1 MIIILIGKSG
11 SGKDTVRKLLQKRGV
26 DSLVP
31 VTTRPA
37 RLGEVD
43 GEDYY
48 FVGKIWFRFAV
59 DSGLLVEHREYRTSV
74 NGVSDV
80 WYYGLTK
87 SELSKVKK
95 NKNYSIVLTPD
106 SADKVVEYLGK
117 ENCIIAYIYLDD
129 KVRTNRAATRPGFDQ
144 QEWDRRLVADSLD
157 FQNVDTRSS
166 ARFIQIDNSGTLEHL
181 EQDVDRLLNEI
192 KE

>member
-26 DSLVP
+26 ASLVP

-87 SELSKVKK
+87 SELGRVKK
-95 NKNYSIVLTPD
+95 SKNYSIVLTPD
-106 SADKVVEYLGK
+106 SADKVVDYLGK
-117 ENCIIAYIYLDD
+117 ENCVIAYVYLDD
-129 KVRTNRAATRPGFDQ
+129 KVRTSRAAARPGFDR
-144 QEWDRRLVADSLD
+144 QEWDRRLVADASD
-157 FQNVDTRSS
+157 FQNIDTRSP
-166 ARFIQIDNSGTLEHL
+166 AKFIQIDNSGTLENL
-181 EQDVDRLLNEI
+181 ERGVDRLLDKI